1 MAVDPKHLPQVG
13 DPAPYFEASTEKGI
27 LRFPDYSMGNWCVLF
42 AHPANFTSAWSVF
55 SAFVAFKERWLN
67 ERNTRV
73 VAVTNEHIRQNND
86 WSDKA
91 RRYIGIYLRAPVVE
105 DLDFRITHLYGLASS
120 RRPQPGCERL
130 ALIIDPEGIIRMIIH
145 RPLPNIESAISDIE
159 KQLDRLQRNVA
170 EQEECP
176 SEPQLQVAEQSDAC
190 EAVYKPRP
198 AYLIRKKILAN

>member
-1 MAVDPKHLPQVG
+1 MSVQSQHLPQVG
-13 DPAPYFEASTEKGI
+13 DPAPHFEAMTEKGP
-27 LRFPDYSMGNWCVLF
+27 LSFPDYSKGNWCIFF

-73 VAVTNEHIRQNND
+73 VALANEHIRQNND

-91 RRYIGIYLRAPVVE
+91 RRYIGIYLRAPVIE
-105 DLDFRITHLYGLASS
+105 DLDFRIAHMYGIASS

-145 RPLPNIESAISDIE
+145 RPLANIESALLDIE
-159 KQLDRLQRNVA
+159 KQLDRLQGNV
-170 EQEECP
+170 P
-176 SEPQLQVAEQSDAC
+176 DEPIVETPAQLETSEQSDAVC
-190 EAVYKPRP
+190 DVYKTKP